1 VRTGTRGPSPFPK
14 RRDFDFSFFS
24 RRAVKSSF
32 TRRAYPVRRSRA
44 SFSHA
49 SARPPRPPRKRDASL
64 LPLRRRSDRP
74 ARRGGP
80 RARRESAGRVSLL
93 HLLVVAPDPV
103 EREAGHGDERGL
115 GGASR
120 AGSRGRAAETGRQP
134 KVGPPRA
141 RRDPAQPV
149 AAAHDVPA
157 RRAVDVRARP
167 LRGVPETRFS
177 TKNPPD
183 LHVSPLFTNTACAT
197 PRWTTPRPAFCRAS

>member
-1 VRTGTRGPSPFPK
+1 MTFTNSL
-14 RRDFDFSFFS
+14 FS
-24 RRAVKSSF
+24 RRAVKS
-32 TRRAYPVRRSRA
+32 RRASRGARIPPAARERRSHTRA
-44 SFSHA
+44 RA
-49 SARPPRPPRKRDASL
+49 LRPPRKRDASL
-64 LPLRRRSDRP
+64 LPLCRRSDRP

-167 LRGVPETRFS
+167 LRGVPETRPGFS
-177 TKNPPD
+177 LEKAKNPPD